1 LKTELLGSNMVIDAR
16 SFPSNRFRSDEI
28 METSHLIPIWQQTQK
43 WLQEF
48 AATPDFTNKMQVAF
62 GDRAYVTSLQETWT
76 SGNLA
81 TLPEI
86 EILPASQING
96 SQGAFAA
103 ETNTIYLSQELLA
116 KNIEPVGE
124 VFLEEYGHYLDSQ
137 LTPKEAPGDEGAI
150 FAELVRGNPL
160 SQSDIIQLQAEDDTA
175 TVSLDGDP
183 IHIEQNFLGISIP
196 DNFFSNSLDFINNL
210 IETPRQFISDFLDRT
225 STPLPDD
232 LSLNNLVSDLQ
243 DGGFSQ
249 AVNLLGQVAGFSF
262 PVFRNFLFGDS
273 QNINDLINGLT
284 QDTGNNFVFGGE
296 GNDILLGGSGV
307 DVINGNNNDDRIF
320 GGQDEDILNG
330 NNDNDTIF
338 GGQQRD
344 VINGGNGDNF
354 LSGDLGEDTLTGGGG
369 SDRFLL
375 RNVSGPDIITDFE
388 DGVDSLVLPT
398 SEFPV
403 QPNGV
408 TFEDLT
414 ITQAEGGTVISVNG
428 NTMAGLTGVDASN
441 ITEDDFQQI
450 SSL

>member
-1 LKTELLGSNMVIDAR
+1 
-16 SFPSNRFRSDEI
+16 
-28 METSHLIPIWQQTQK
+28 
-43 WLQEF
+43 
-48 AATPDFTNKMQVAF
+48 
-62 GDRAYVTSLQETWT
+62 
-76 SGNLA
+76 
-81 TLPEI
+81 
-86 EILPASQING
+86 
-96 SQGAFAA
+96 
-103 ETNTIYLSQELLA
+103 
-116 KNIEPVGE
+116 
-124 VFLEEYGHYLDSQ
+124 
-137 LTPKEAPGDEGAI
+137 
-150 FAELVRGNPL
+150 
-160 SQSDIIQLQAEDDTA
+160 
-175 TVSLDGDP
+175 
-183 IHIEQNFLGISIP
+183 
-196 DNFFSNSLDFINNL
+196 
-210 IETPRQFISDFLDRT
+210 
-225 STPLPDD
+225 
-232 LSLNNLVSDLQ
+232 LNNLVSDLQ